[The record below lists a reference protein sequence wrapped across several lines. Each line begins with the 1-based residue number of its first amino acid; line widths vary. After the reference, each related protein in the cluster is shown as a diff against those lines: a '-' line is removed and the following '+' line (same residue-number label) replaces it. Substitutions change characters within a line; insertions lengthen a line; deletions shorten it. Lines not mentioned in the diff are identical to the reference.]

1 MAAGTENATVPAAVT
16 VGTGLVQLLAGTP
29 GYRRSLVIQNVHASN
44 DLYLGFFPT
53 GTDTAGAAA
62 LTGATGI
69 RIPAGGT
76 FIDNAPNAFS
86 GAVWGRASGSGTD
99 VRVLAF

>member
-1 MAAGTENATVPAAVT
+1 MAAGTENATAPTAIT

-44 DLYLGFFPT
+44 DLFLGFFPT
-53 GTDTAGAAA
+53 GTDATGAAA
-62 LTGATGI
+62 LTTGTGI
-69 RIPAGGT
+69 RIPAGGS
-76 FIDNAPNAFS
+76 FIDNSPNAFS
-86 GAVWGRASGSGTD
+86 GAVYGRASASGTD